1 MRAPH
6 LFSGFQLRDW
16 LLANDPALSRL
27 RMASRVTLTIVL
39 SFLILLA
46 IHALVL
52 SLPTAAFGL
61 GIVLSIEGGIA
72 VRDKGNARQLVTR
85 LFGCGASL
93 AVVAVAAGL
102 EDSRF
107 LSDLVFLVVIALA
120 SAARVFGPRGFAIGM
135 FAFTSYFMGA
145 YFRPSLADLPEVA
158 IGPVVSVLLG
168 HLVRAV
174 LLPDDWR
181 RDLLRSLESVRG
193 RINQILFKLAA
204 LAGGAEIGEADRQ
217 ELRQLED
224 RLKEVVLMAETF
236 IPRPPAGVFDGAAD
250 PAAELAIRLFDAHL
264 AAESAIV
271 LSLQSPAPFALVHA
285 VIEADAAELA
295 RFEGMA
301 EAIKDQPQGETVR
314 ALLWL
319 GEARQQLTQ
328 AIDEGQVSSFS
339 GIDAG
344 KDTAQSQ
351 PIDFS
356 FGNPLLRSAL
366 QITLASA
373 IAMGFGLLL
382 SRERWFW
389 AVLASFLVFTNTNS
403 RGDTA
408 MKALSRSLGTVFGI
422 AIGLGLATLI
432 SGEPDIAIPVAAV
445 CIFLA
450 FYFLQV
456 SYATM
461 TFFISIVL
469 CLVYGMTGVLTLDLL
484 KLRIGETVIGAV
496 AGTAVAFIVFP
507 TRTRGALDVALARW
521 FQALRELLGALGEGK
536 SSFELIALSQK
547 IDACYRDVTVT
558 ARPLGSSWSV
568 VTRPGQIRQTLAI
581 FLSCT
586 YWARILAKSYETP
599 VADDNLNRLIAAD
612 LALIDNAAPRGSACF
627 LIKRKA
633 SRTTGR
639 HLPLLREGARLGLE
653 MIGSALERLY
663 PQADVLPF
671 AAGEAI
677 ARSKQ
682 G

>member
-1 MRAPH
+1 MH
-6 LFSGFQLRDW
+6 LSSGFQARDW

-27 RMASRVTLTIVL
+27 RMALRVTLTIVF
-39 SFLILLA
+39 SFLVLLA
-46 IHALVL
+46 IDMFILP
-52 SLPTAAFGL
+52 LPTAAFGL
-61 GIVLSIEGGIA
+61 GIVLSIEGGVA
-72 VRDKGNARQLVTR
+72 VRDKGNSRQLVTR
-85 LFGCGASL
+85 LLGCVASL
-93 AVVAVAAGL
+93 AVVGIAAGL
-102 EDSRF
+102 EDRRF
-107 LSDLVFLVVIALA
+107 LSDLVFLAVIALA
-120 SAARVFGPRGFAIGM
+120 SAGRVFGPRGFAIGM

-145 YFRPSLADLPEVA
+145 YFRPPLGELPEVT
-158 IGPVVSVLLG
+158 IGPVVAVLVG

-204 LAGGAEIGEADRQ
+204 IAGAAEIGDADRQ

-236 IPRPPAGVFDGAAD
+236 IPRPPTGVFDGAAD
-250 PAAELAIRLFDAHL
+250 PAAELAVRLFDAHL

-271 LSLQSPAPFALVHA
+271 LSFQSPPPFALIHA
-285 VIEADAAELA
+285 VIEADEAALA

-301 EAIKDQPQGETVR
+301 ETIRDQRQGETVR

-328 AIDEGQVSSFS
+328 AIGEGQASGFS
-339 GIDAG
+339 EIDAI
-344 KDTAQSQ
+344 KDMAQSQ
-351 PIDFS
+351 AIDFS
-356 FGNPLLRSAL
+356 LANPLLRAAL
-366 QITLASA
+366 QITIASA
-373 IAMGFGLLL
+373 IAMSFGLLL

-408 MKALSRSLGTVFGI
+408 MRALSRSLGTVFGI
-422 AIGLGLATLI
+422 AIGLVLATLI

-484 KLRIGETVIGAV
+484 KLRIGETMIGAA

-507 TRTRGALDVALARW
+507 TRTRGALDSALARW
-521 FQALRELLGALGEGK
+521 FLALRDLLGALGDGK
-536 SSFELIALSQK
+536 SGLELMALSQK
-547 IDACYRDVTVT
+547 IDACYRDVTVA

-586 YWARILAKSYETP
+586 YWARILAKSYQAP
-599 VADDNLNRLIAAD
+599 AADDNLNRLIAAD
-612 LALIDNAAPRGSACF
+612 LALIDDAAPRGSSCF

-639 HLPLLREGARLGLE
+639 HLPLSREGARLGLE

-671 AAGEAI
+671 APGESI

>member
-1 MRAPH
+1 MH
-6 LFSGFQLRDW
+6 LFSGFQFRDW

-27 RMASRVTLTIVL
+27 RMGLRVTLTIVF

-46 IHALVL
+46 IHRFILP
-52 SLPTAAFGL
+52 LPTAAFGL
-61 GIVLSIEGGIA
+61 GIVLSIEGGVA
-72 VRDKGNARQLVTR
+72 VRDKGNSRQLVTR
-85 LFGCGASL
+85 LFGCVASV
-93 AVVAVAAGL
+93 AVVAIAAGL
-102 EDSRF
+102 EDHRF

-120 SAARVFGPRGFAIGM
+120 SAGRVFGPRGFAIGM

-145 YFRPSLADLPEVA
+145 YFRPSLAELPDVA
-158 IGPVVSVLLG
+158 IGPIVAVLVG
-168 HLVRAV
+168 HLVRAA

-204 LAGGAEIGEADRQ
+204 LAGSAEVGEADRQ
-217 ELRQLED
+217 ELRQLEE

-271 LSLQSPAPFALVHA
+271 VSFQSLPPFALVHA

-295 RFEGMA
+295 RYEAMA
-301 EAIKDQPQGETVR
+301 EAIKDQPQGETLR

-319 GEARQQLTQ
+319 GEARQQLAQ
-328 AIDEGQVSSFS
+328 AIHQGQASGFS
-339 GIDAG
+339 GINPLNDA
-344 KDTAQSQ
+344 APSQ
-351 PIDFS
+351 GIDFS
-356 FGNPLLRSAL
+356 LANPLLRSAL

-373 IAMGFGLLL
+373 IAMSFGLLL

-408 MKALSRSLGTVFGI
+408 MRALSRSLGTVLGI
-422 AIGLGLATLI
+422 AFGLVLATLI
-432 SGEPDIAIPVAAV
+432 SGEPAIAIPVVAI

-484 KLRIGETVIGAV
+484 KLRIGETMIGAA
-496 AGTAVAFIVFP
+496 AGTAVAFVVFP
-507 TRTRGALDVALARW
+507 TRTRGAVDVALARW
-521 FQALRELLGALGEGK
+521 FQALRDLLGAVGEGK
-536 SSFELIALSQK
+536 NGFELIALSQK
-547 IDACYRDVTVT
+547 IDACYRDLTVA

-586 YWARILAKSYETP
+586 YWTRILAKNYEAP
-599 VADDNLNRLIAAD
+599 AVDDVQKRLIAAN
-612 LALIDNAAPRGSACF
+612 LALIDEAAPRGSSCF
-627 LIKRKA
+627 FIERKA

-639 HLPLLREGARLGLE
+639 HLPLSREGTRLGLE

-663 PQADVLPF
+663 PQPDVLPF
-671 AAGEAI
+671 APGEAI

>member
-1 MRAPH
+1 MH
-6 LFSGFQLRDW
+6 LFSGFQARDW

-27 RMASRVTLTIVL
+27 RMALRVTLTIAF
-39 SFLILLA
+39 SFLVLLA
-46 IHALVL
+46 VHMAILP
-52 SLPTAAFGL
+52 LPTAAFGL
-61 GIVLSIEGGIA
+61 GIVLSIEGGVA
-72 VRDKGNARQLVTR
+72 VRDKGSSRQLVTR
-85 LFGCGASL
+85 LFGCVASL
-93 AVVAVAAGL
+93 AVVGIAAGL
-102 EDSRF
+102 EDHRL

-120 SAARVFGPRGFAIGM
+120 SAGRVFGPRGFAIGM

-145 YFRPSLADLPEVA
+145 YFRPQLAELPAVA
-158 IGPVVSVLLG
+158 IGPVVAVLVG
-168 HLVRAV
+168 HLVRAA

-204 LAGGAEIGEADRQ
+204 IAGGAEVGETDRQ

-236 IPRPPAGVFDGAAD
+236 IPRPPAGVFDAAAN

-271 LSLQSPAPFALVHA
+271 LSFQSPPPFALVHA
-285 VIEADAAELA
+285 VIEADMPELA

-301 EAIKDQPQGETVR
+301 DAIGDQPQGETVR

-328 AIDEGQVSSFS
+328 AIDTGRAFAFS
-339 GIDAG
+339 GIDTV
-344 KDTAQSQ
+344 KDTAQPQ

-356 FGNPLLRSAL
+356 FANPVLRSAL
-366 QITLASA
+366 QITIASA
-373 IAMGFGLLL
+373 IAMSFGLLL

-408 MKALSRSLGTVFGI
+408 MRALSRSIGTVFGI
-422 AIGLGLATLI
+422 AIGLVLATLI

-484 KLRIGETVIGAV
+484 KLRIGETMIGAA

-507 TRTRGALDVALARW
+507 TRTRGALDSALALW
-521 FQALRELLGALGEGK
+521 FQALRDLLGALGEGK
-536 SSFELIALSQK
+536 SGFELMALSQK
-547 IDACYRDVTVT
+547 IDACYRDVTVA

-586 YWARILAKSYETP
+586 YWARILAKSYEAP
-599 VADDNLNRLIAAD
+599 AVDDNLHRLIAAD
-612 LALIDNAAPRGSACF
+612 LALIDNAAPRGSSCF

-639 HLPLLREGARLGLE
+639 HLPVSREGARLGLE

-671 AAGEAI
+671 AADEAI

>member
-1 MRAPH
+1 MH
-6 LFSGFQLRDW
+6 LFSGFQFRDW

-27 RMASRVTLTIVL
+27 RMASRVTLTIVF

-46 IHALVL
+46 IQMFLL
-52 SLPTAAFGL
+52 PLPTAAFGL
-61 GIVLSIEGGIA
+61 GIVLSIEGGVA
-72 VRDKGNARQLVTR
+72 VRDKGNTRQLVTR
-85 LFGCGASL
+85 LFGCVASVG
-93 AVVAVAAGL
+93 VVAIAAGL
-102 EDSRF
+102 EDRRF

-120 SAARVFGPRGFAIGM
+120 SAGRVFGPRGFAIGM
-135 FAFTSYFMGA
+135 FAFTSYFMGS
-145 YFRPSLADLPEVA
+145 YFRPSLAELPDVA
-158 IGPVVSVLLG
+158 IGPVVSVLVG

-174 LLPDDWR
+174 LLPDDWQ

-193 RINQILFKLAA
+193 RINQILFKLAT
-204 LAGGAEIGEADRQ
+204 LAGSAEIGEVDRQ

-236 IPRPPAGVFDGAAD
+236 IPRPAAGVFDGAAD

-271 LSLQSPAPFALVHA
+271 LSFQSPPPFALVHA
-285 VIEADAAELA
+285 VIETDTAELE
-295 RFEGMA
+295 RYESMT
-301 EAIKDQPQGETVR
+301 EAAVDRPQGETVR

-319 GEARQQLTQ
+319 GEARRQLTQ
-328 AIDEGQVSSFS
+328 AIGKGQASGFS
-339 GIDAG
+339 GIDAV
-344 KDTAQSQ
+344 KDMAQPQ

-356 FGNPLLRSAL
+356 FANPLLRSAL
-366 QITLASA
+366 QITLALA
-373 IAMGFGLLL
+373 IAMSFGLLL

-389 AVLASFLVFTNTNS
+389 AVLSSFLVFTNTNS

-422 AIGLGLATLI
+422 AIGLVLATLI
-432 SGEPDIAIPVAAV
+432 SGRLAIAIPVAAV

-484 KLRIGETVIGAV
+484 QLRIGETMIGAV
-496 AGTAVAFIVFP
+496 AGTAVAFLVFP
-507 TRTRGALDVALARW
+507 ARTRGALDAALARW
-521 FQALRELLGALGEGK
+521 FQALEDLLNAIGEGK
-536 SSFELIALSQK
+536 SGFELIALSQK
-547 IDACYRDVTVT
+547 IDASYRDVTV
-558 ARPLGSSWSV
+558 AAKPLGSSWSV

-586 YWARILAKSYETP
+586 YWSRILAKSSTAPAE
-599 VADDNLNRLIAAD
+599 ADALKRLIAAD
-612 LALIDNAAPRGSACF
+612 LALMKDAAAQGSTAF
-627 LIKRKA
+627 FIERKA

-639 HLPLLREGARLGLE
+639 HLPLSREGTRLGLE

-671 AAGEAI
+671 APGEVI

>member
-1 MRAPH
+1 MH
-6 LFSGFQLRDW
+6 LFSGFQFRDW

-39 SFLILLA
+39 SFTILFA
-46 IHALVL
+46 IQMFIVP
-52 SLPTAAFGL
+52 LPTAAFGL
-61 GIVLSIEGGIA
+61 GIVLSIEGGVA
-72 VRDKGNARQLVTR
+72 VRDKGNTRQLVTR
-85 LFGCGASL
+85 LFGCVASL
-93 AVVAVAAGL
+93 GVVAIAAGL
-102 EDSRF
+102 EDRRF

-120 SAARVFGPRGFAIGM
+120 SAGRVFGPRGFAIGM
-135 FAFTSYFMGA
+135 FAFTSYFMGS
-145 YFRPSLADLPEVA
+145 YFRPSLAELPDVA
-158 IGPVVSVLLG
+158 IGPVVSVLVG

-236 IPRPPAGVFDGAAD
+236 IPRPPGGVFDATAD

-271 LSLQSPAPFALVHA
+271 LSFQSPPPFALVHA
-285 VIEADAAELA
+285 VIEADAVELG
-295 RFEGMA
+295 RYEEMA
-301 EAIKDQPQGETVR
+301 ETIKDKPQGETVR

-319 GEARQQLTQ
+319 GKARQQLTQ
-328 AIDEGQVSSFS
+328 AIGEGQASGFS
-339 GIDAG
+339 GIDAAM
-344 KDTAQSQ
+344 DTAQPQ

-356 FGNPLLRSAL
+356 FANPLLRSAL

-373 IAMGFGLLL
+373 LAMGFGLLL
-382 SRERWFW
+382 SRDRWFW
-389 AVLASFLVFTNTNS
+389 AVLAAFLVFTNTNS

-422 AIGLGLATLI
+422 AIGLLLATLI
-432 SGEPDIAIPVAAV
+432 SGEPVIAIPVAAV

-484 KLRIGETVIGAV
+484 QLRIGETLIGAV
-496 AGTAVAFIVFP
+496 AGTAVAFLVFP
-507 TRTRGALDVALARW
+507 ARTRGALDAALARW
-521 FQALRELLGALGEGK
+521 FQALDELLSAIGEGK
-536 SSFELIALSQK
+536 SGFALMALSQK
-547 IDACYRDVTVT
+547 IDACYRDVTVA

-586 YWARILAKSYETP
+586 YWARILAKSYAASAE
-599 VADDNLNRLIAAD
+599 ADELKRLIASD
-612 LALIDNAAPRGSACF
+612 LALMKDAAPRGSTCF
-627 LIKRKA
+627 FIERKT

-639 HLPLLREGARLGLE
+639 HLPLSREGARLGLE

-663 PQADVLPF
+663 PQADVLSF
-671 AAGEAI
+671 APGEVI

>member
-1 MRAPH
+1 MH
-6 LFSGFQLRDW
+6 LFSGFQFRDW

-27 RMASRVTLTIVL
+27 RMASRVTLTIVF

-46 IHALVL
+46 IQMFIVP
-52 SLPTAAFGL
+52 LPTAAFGL
-61 GIVLSIEGGIA
+61 GIVLSIEGGVA

-85 LFGCGASL
+85 LFGCVASL
-93 AVVAVAAGL
+93 GVVAIAAGL
-102 EDSRF
+102 EDRRF

-120 SAARVFGPRGFAIGM
+120 SAGRVFGPRGFAIGM
-135 FAFTSYFMGA
+135 FAFTSYFMGS
-145 YFRPSLADLPEVA
+145 YFRPSLAELPAVA
-158 IGPVVSVLLG
+158 IGPVVSVLVG

-181 RDLLRSLESVRG
+181 LDLLRSLESVRG
-193 RINQILFKLAA
+193 RINQILFKLAT

-236 IPRPPAGVFDGAAD
+236 IPRPPGGVFDAAAD

-271 LSLQSPAPFALVHA
+271 LSFQSPPPFALVHA
-285 VIEADAAELA
+285 VIEADATQLA
-295 RFEGMA
+295 PYSAMA
-301 EAIKDQPQGETVR
+301 EAIRDEPQGETVR

-328 AIDEGQVSSFS
+328 AIAEGQASGFA
-339 GIDAG
+339 GIDAVN
-344 KDTAQSQ
+344 DTAQ
-351 PIDFS
+351 PERIDFS
-356 FGNPLLRSAL
+356 FANPLLRSAL
-366 QITLASA
+366 QITLSSA
-373 IAMGFGLLL
+373 LAMGFGLLL
-382 SRERWFW
+382 SRDRWFW
-389 AVLASFLVFTNTNS
+389 AVLAAFLVFTNTNS

-422 AIGLGLATLI
+422 AIGLVLATLI
-432 SGEPDIAIPVAAV
+432 SGEPVIAIPVAGI

-484 KLRIGETVIGAV
+484 QLRIGETLIGAV
-496 AGTAVAFIVFP
+496 AGTAVAFLVFP
-507 TRTRGALDVALARW
+507 ARTRGALDAALARW
-521 FQALRELLGALGEGK
+521 FQALDELLSAIGEGK
-536 SSFELIALSQK
+536 SGFALITLSQK
-547 IDACYRDVTVT
+547 IDACYRDVTV
-558 ARPLGSSWSV
+558 AAKPLGSSWSV

-586 YWARILAKSYETP
+586 YWARILAKSYAASDE
-599 VADDNLNRLIAAD
+599 ADELNRLIASD
-612 LALIDNAAPRGSACF
+612 LALMKDAAAQGSTCF
-627 LIKRKA
+627 FIERKA

-639 HLPLLREGARLGLE
+639 HLPLSREGARLGLE

-671 AAGEAI
+671 APGEVI

>member
-1 MRAPH
+1 M
-6 LFSGFQLRDW
+6 FSGFQFRDW
-16 LLANDPALSRL
+16 VLANDPALSRL

-46 IHALVL
+46 IKALIL
-52 SLPTAAFGL
+52 PLPTAAFGL

-85 LFGCGASL
+85 LFGCVVSF
-93 AVVAVAAGL
+93 AVVGIAAGL
-102 EDSRF
+102 EDRRF

-120 SAARVFGPRGFAIGM
+120 SAGRVFGPRGFAIGM

-145 YFRPSLADLPEVA
+145 YFRPSLVDLPDVA
-158 IGPVVSVLLG
+158 IGPVVAVLVG

-204 LAGGAEIGEADRQ
+204 LAGSAEIGEADRQ

-271 LSLQSPAPFALVHA
+271 LSFQSPPPFALVHA
-285 VIEADAAELA
+285 VIEADKSELI

-301 EAIKDQPQGETVR
+301 ETIRDQPQGETVR

-319 GEARQQLTQ
+319 SEARQQLTQ
-328 AIDEGQVSSFS
+328 AIDEGRARGFS
-339 GIDAG
+339 GIDTVS
-344 KDTAQSQ
+344 DTAQSQ

-356 FGNPLLRSAL
+356 FANPLLRLAL
-366 QITLASA
+366 QITVASA
-373 IAMGFGLLL
+373 IAMSFGLLL

-408 MKALSRSLGTVFGI
+408 MRALSRSLGTVFGI
-422 AIGLGLATLI
+422 AIGLVLATLL
-432 SGEPDIAIPVAAV
+432 SGEPDIAIPVAVV

-484 KLRIGETVIGAV
+484 KLRIGETMIGAA
-496 AGTAVAFIVFP
+496 AGTAVAFLVFP
-507 TRTRGALDVALARW
+507 TRTRGALDAALSRW
-521 FQALRELLGALGEGK
+521 FRALRELLGAIGEGK
-536 SSFELIALSQK
+536 SGFELIALSQK

-586 YWARILAKSYETP
+586 YWARILAKSSDAP
-599 VADDNLNRLIAAD
+599 IADDTLKSVIAAE
-612 LALIDNAAPRGSACF
+612 LAMIDTAAPRGSSCF
-627 LIKRKA
+627 LIKRKT

-639 HLPLLREGARLGLE
+639 HLPLSREGARLGLE

-671 AAGEAI
+671 APGEAI

>member
-1 MRAPH
+1 MH

-27 RMASRVTLTIVL
+27 RMASRVTLAIVL

-52 SLPTAAFGL
+52 PLPTAAFGL

-72 VRDKGNARQLVTR
+72 VRDRGNARQLVTR
-85 LFGCGASL
+85 LLGCVASL
-93 AVVAVAAGL
+93 AIVAVAAGL
-102 EDSRF
+102 EDSRL

-120 SAARVFGPRGFAIGM
+120 SAGRVFGPRGFAIGM

-145 YFRPSLADLPEVA
+145 YFRPSLTDLPEVA
-158 IGPVVSVLLG
+158 IGPVVSVLVG

-174 LLPDDWR
+174 LPPDDWR

-204 LAGGAEIGEADRQ
+204 IAGSAEVGEADRQ

-271 LSLQSPAPFALVHA
+271 LSFQSPPPFALVHA
-285 VIEADAAELA
+285 VIEADKAELA
-295 RFEGMA
+295 TYERKA
-301 EAIKDQPQGETVR
+301 ESIGDQPQSETVR
-314 ALLWL
+314 ALIWL

-328 AIDEGQVSSFS
+328 AIDDGQASSFS
-339 GIDAG
+339 GIDTIS
-344 KDTAQSQ
+344 DTAQSQ

-408 MKALSRSLGTVFGI
+408 MKALSRSVGTVFGI

-432 SGEPDIAIPVAAV
+432 SGEQAIAIPVAVV

-507 TRTRGALDVALARW
+507 ARTRGALDAALERW
-521 FQALRELLGALGEGK
+521 FQALRDLLGALGEGR

-547 IDACYRDVTVT
+547 IDACYRDVTVA

-586 YWARILAKSYETP
+586 YWARILAKSYDTP

-612 LALIDNAAPRGSACF
+612 LAIIDNAAPRGSACF
-627 LIKRKA
+627 LIERKT

-639 HLPLLREGARLGLE
+639 HLPLLREGARLGPE

-671 AAGEAI
+671 AAGEVI

>member
-1 MRAPH
+1 M
-6 LFSGFQLRDW
+6 FSGFQFRDW

-46 IHALVL
+46 IKALIL
-52 SLPTAAFGL
+52 PLPTAAFGL

-85 LFGCGASL
+85 LFGCAVSL
-93 AVVAVAAGL
+93 AVVGIAAGL
-102 EDSRF
+102 EDRRF

-120 SAARVFGPRGFAIGM
+120 SAGRVFGPRGFAIGM

-145 YFRPSLADLPEVA
+145 YFRPSLVDLPDVA
-158 IGPVVSVLLG
+158 IGPVVAVLLG

-181 RDLLRSLESVRG
+181 RDLLRALESVRG

-204 LAGGAEIGEADRQ
+204 LAGSAEIGEADRR

-271 LSLQSPAPFALVHA
+271 LSFQSPPPFALVHA
-285 VIEADAAELA
+285 VIEADKSELV

-301 EAIKDQPQGETVR
+301 ETIRDQPQGETVR

-328 AIDEGQVSSFS
+328 AIDEGQANGFS
-339 GIDAG
+339 GIYTVS
-344 KDTAQSQ
+344 DTAQSQ

-356 FGNPLLRSAL
+356 FANPLLRLAL
-366 QITLASA
+366 QITVASA
-373 IAMGFGLLL
+373 IAMSFGLLL

-408 MKALSRSLGTVFGI
+408 MRALSRSLGTVFGI
-422 AIGLGLATLI
+422 AIGLVLATLL
-432 SGEPDIAIPVAAV
+432 SGEPDIAIPVAVV

-484 KLRIGETVIGAV
+484 KLRIGETMIGAA
-496 AGTAVAFIVFP
+496 AGTAVAFLIFP
-507 TRTRGALDVALARW
+507 TRTRGALDAALARW
-521 FQALRELLGALGEGK
+521 FQALRELLGAIGEGK
-536 SSFELIALSQK
+536 SGFELIALSQK

-586 YWARILAKSYETP
+586 YWARILAKSYDRPAADET
-599 VADDNLNRLIAAD
+599 LKTLIAAE
-612 LALIDNAAPRGSACF
+612 LAMIDTAARRGSSCF
-627 LIKRKA
+627 LIERKT

-639 HLPLLREGARLGLE
+639 HLPLSREGARLGLE

-671 AAGEAI
+671 AAGKAI

>member
-1 MRAPH
+1 MH
-6 LFSGFQLRDW
+6 LFSGFQARDW

-27 RMASRVTLTIVL
+27 RMALRVTLTIVF
-39 SFLILLA
+39 SFLVLLA
-46 IHALVL
+46 IHTFILP
-52 SLPTAAFGL
+52 LPTAAFGL
-61 GIVLSIEGGIA
+61 GIVLSIEGGVA
-72 VRDKGNARQLVTR
+72 VRDKGNSRQLVTR
-85 LFGCGASL
+85 LFGCVASL
-93 AVVAVAAGL
+93 AVVGIAAGL
-102 EDSRF
+102 EDRRL

-120 SAARVFGPRGFAIGM
+120 SAGRVFGPRGFAIGM

-145 YFRPSLADLPEVA
+145 YFRPPLAELPEVA
-158 IGPVVSVLLG
+158 IGPVVAVLIG

-204 LAGGAEIGEADRQ
+204 IAGGAEIGEADRQ

-236 IPRPPAGVFDGAAD
+236 IPRPPAGVFDAAAD

-271 LSLQSPAPFALVHA
+271 LSFQSPPPFALVHA

-301 EAIKDQPQGETVR
+301 DAIRDQPQGETVR

-328 AIDEGQVSSFS
+328 AIGEGQASGFS
-339 GIDAG
+339 EIDAI

-351 PIDFS
+351 AIDFS
-356 FGNPLLRSAL
+356 LANPLLRSAL
-366 QITLASA
+366 QITIASA
-373 IAMGFGLLL
+373 IAMSFGLLL

-408 MKALSRSLGTVFGI
+408 MRALSRSLGTVSGI
-422 AIGLGLATLI
+422 AIGLVLATLI
-432 SGEPDIAIPVAAV
+432 SGEPAIAIPVAAV

-484 KLRIGETVIGAV
+484 KLRIGETMIGAA

-507 TRTRGALDVALARW
+507 TRTRGALDSALARW
-521 FQALRELLGALGEGK
+521 FQALRDLLGALGEGK
-536 SSFELIALSQK
+536 SGFELMALSQK
-547 IDACYRDVTVT
+547 IDACYRDVTVA

-586 YWARILAKSYETP
+586 YWARILAKNYEVP
-599 VADDNLNRLIAAD
+599 AAADILNRLIAAD
-612 LALIDNAAPRGSACF
+612 LALIDNAAQRGSSCF

-639 HLPLLREGARLGLE
+639 HLPLSREGARLGLE

-671 AAGEAI
+671 ATGEAI

>member
-1 MRAPH
+1 MH
-6 LFSGFQLRDW
+6 LFSGFQARDW

-27 RMASRVTLTIVL
+27 RMALRVTLTIVF
-39 SFLILLA
+39 SFLVLLA
-46 IHALVL
+46 IDMFILP
-52 SLPTAAFGL
+52 LPTAAFGL
-61 GIVLSIEGGIA
+61 GIVLSIEGGVA
-72 VRDKGNARQLVTR
+72 VRDKGNSRQLVTR
-85 LFGCGASL
+85 LFGCVASL
-93 AVVAVAAGL
+93 AVVGIAAAL
-102 EDSRF
+102 EDRRL

-120 SAARVFGPRGFAIGM
+120 SAGRVFGPRGFAIGM

-145 YFRPSLADLPEVA
+145 YFRPPLGELPEVT
-158 IGPVVSVLLG
+158 IGPVVAALVG

-193 RINQILFKLAA
+193 RINQILRKLAA
-204 LAGGAEIGEADRQ
+204 VGGGAEIGDSDRQ

-250 PAAELAIRLFDAHL
+250 PAVELAIRLFDAHL

-271 LSLQSPAPFALVHA
+271 LSFQSPPPFALVHA

-301 EAIKDQPQGETVR
+301 DAIRDQPQGETVR

-328 AIDEGQVSSFS
+328 AIGEGQAS
-339 GIDAG
+339 GFFKIDAI
-344 KDTAQSQ
+344 KDMAQSQ
-351 PIDFS
+351 VIDFS
-356 FGNPLLRSAL
+356 LANPLLRAAL
-366 QITLASA
+366 QITIASA
-373 IAMGFGLLL
+373 IGMSFGLLL

-408 MKALSRSLGTVFGI
+408 MRALSRSLGTVFGI
-422 AIGLGLATLI
+422 AIGLVLATLI

-469 CLVYGMTGVLTLDLL
+469 CLVYGMTGVLTLELL
-484 KLRIGETVIGAV
+484 KLRIEETMIGAA
-496 AGTAVAFIVFP
+496 AGTAVAFVVFP
-507 TRTRGALDVALARW
+507 TRTRSALDSALARW
-521 FQALRELLGALGEGK
+521 FQALRDLLGALGEGK
-536 SSFELIALSQK
+536 RGFELMALSQK
-547 IDACYRDVTVT
+547 IDACYRDVTVA
-558 ARPLGSSWSV
+558 ARPLGSPWSV

-586 YWARILAKSYETP
+586 YWARILAKSYEAP
-599 VADDNLNRLIAAD
+599 AADDNLNRLIAAD
-612 LALIDNAAPRGSACF
+612 LALIDNAAPRGSSCF
-627 LIKRKA
+627 LIRRKP

-639 HLPLLREGARLGLE
+639 HLPLSREGARLGLE

>member
-1 MRAPH
+1 MH
-6 LFSGFQLRDW
+6 LFSRFQFRDW

-39 SFLILLA
+39 VFLILLA
-46 IHALVL
+46 IEAFILP
-52 SLPTAAFGL
+52 LPTAAFGL
-61 GIVLSIEGGIA
+61 GIVLSIEGGVA

-85 LFGCGASL
+85 LFGCAVSL
-93 AVVAVAAGL
+93 VVVAIAAGL
-102 EDSRF
+102 EDQRV
-107 LSDLVFLVVIALA
+107 LSDLVFLVIILLA
-120 SAARVFGPRGFAIGM
+120 SAGRVFGPRGFAIGM

-145 YFRPSLADLPEVA
+145 YFQPPLAELPEVA
-158 IGPVVSVLLG
+158 IGPVVSVLVG
-168 HLVRAV
+168 HVVRAV

-181 RDLLRSLESVRG
+181 RDLLRSLESVSG

-204 LAGGAEIGEADRQ
+204 LAASGDIGDADRQ

-236 IPRPPAGVFDGAAD
+236 IPRPSAGVFDGASN

-271 LSLQSPAPFALVHA
+271 LSFQSPPPFALVHA
-285 VIEADAAELA
+285 VIEADAAELE
-295 RFEGMA
+295 RYEGTT
-301 EAIKDQPQGETVR
+301 EAIKDQPQGETIR

-319 GEARQQLTQ
+319 GEARRQLTE
-328 AIDEGQVSSFS
+328 AINTGRASGFS
-339 GIDAG
+339 GIDAA
-344 KDTAQSQ
+344 KETAQAQ
-351 PIDFS
+351 AIDFS
-356 FGNPLLRSAL
+356 LANPLLRSAL

-422 AIGLGLATLI
+422 AMGLVLATLI
-432 SGEPDIAIPVAAV
+432 SGEPDIAIPVMAI

-484 KLRIGETVIGAV
+484 KLRIGETVIGAA
-496 AGTAVAFIVFP
+496 AGTAVAFVVFP
-507 TRTRGALDVALARW
+507 ARTRGALDAALARW
-521 FQALRELLGALGEGK
+521 FQALRELLGAIGEGK
-536 SSFELIALSQK
+536 GGFELIALSQK
-547 IDACYRDVTVT
+547 IDACYRDVTVA

-568 VTRPGQIRQTLAI
+568 VTRPGQIRRTLAI

-586 YWARILAKSYETP
+586 YWARVLARSYEAP
-599 VADDNLNRLIAAD
+599 PAGSDQKRLIAAD
-612 LALIDNAAPRGSACF
+612 VALIDDAAPRGASCF
-627 LIKRKA
+627 FIERKA

-639 HLPLLREGARLGLE
+639 HLPVSREGARVGLE

-663 PQADVLPF
+663 PQADTLPF
-671 AAGEAI
+671 ASGEAI

>member
-1 MRAPH
+1 M
-6 LFSGFQLRDW
+6 FSGFQLRDW

-39 SFLILLA
+39 SFLILLT
-46 IHALVL
+46 IHALIL
-52 SLPTAAFGL
+52 PLPTSAFGL

-85 LFGCGASL
+85 LFGCVASL

-120 SAARVFGPRGFAIGM
+120 SAARVVGPRGFAIGM

-145 YFRPSLADLPEVA
+145 YFRPSLVDLPEVA
-158 IGPVVSVLLG
+158 IGPVVSVLVG

-204 LAGGAEIGEADRQ
+204 LAGRAEIGEADRQ

-271 LSLQSPAPFALVHA
+271 LSFQSPPPFALVHA

-328 AIDEGQVSSFS
+328 AIDEGQASGFS
-339 GIDAG
+339 GIDTIN
-344 KDTAQSQ
+344 DTAQSQ

-432 SGEPDIAIPVAAV
+432 SGKPDVAIPAAAV

-496 AGTAVAFIVFP
+496 AGTAVAFVVFP
-507 TRTRGALDVALARW
+507 TRTRGALDAAVARW

-547 IDACYRDVTVT
+547 IDACYRDVTVA

-599 VADDNLNRLIAAD
+599 VAGDNLNRLIAAD

-671 AAGEAI
+671 SAGEAI

>member
-1 MRAPH
+1 M
-6 LFSGFQLRDW
+6 FSGFQLRDW

-27 RMASRVTLTIVL
+27 RMASRVTLAIVL

-46 IHALVL
+46 IHTLVL
-52 SLPTAAFGL
+52 PLPTAAFGL

-85 LFGCGASL
+85 LLGCVASL
-93 AVVAVAAGL
+93 AIVAVAAGL

-120 SAARVFGPRGFAIGM
+120 SAGRVFGPRGFAIGM

-158 IGPVVSVLLG
+158 IGPVVSVLVG

-174 LLPDDWR
+174 ILPDDWR

-204 LAGGAEIGEADRQ
+204 IAGRAEVGDADRQ

-236 IPRPPAGVFDGAAD
+236 IPRPPAGVFDGAAE

-271 LSLQSPAPFALVHA
+271 LSFQSPPPFALVHA
-285 VIEADAAELA
+285 VIEADRAELA
-295 RFEGMA
+295 TYDGMA
-301 EAIKDQPQGETVR
+301 ESIRDQPQSETVR

-328 AIDEGQVSSFS
+328 AIDEGQASSFS
-339 GIDAG
+339 GIDTISETG
-344 KDTAQSQ
+344 QSQ

-422 AIGLGLATLI
+422 AFGLGLATLI
-432 SGEPDIAIPVAAV
+432 SGEQAIAIPVAVV

-469 CLVYGMTGVLTLDLL
+469 CLVYGMTGVLTLELL

-507 TRTRGALDVALARW
+507 TRTRGALDAALARW
-521 FQALRELLGALGEGK
+521 FQALRDLLGALGEGK

-547 IDACYRDVTVT
+547 IDACYRDVTVA

-586 YWARILAKSYETP
+586 YWARILAKSYE
-599 VADDNLNRLIAAD
+599 ASDAGDNLKTLIAAD
-612 LALIDNAAPRGSACF
+612 QALIDTAAPRGSTCF
-627 LIKRKA
+627 LIERKA

-639 HLPLLREGARLGLE
+639 HLPVSRDGARLGLE

>member
-1 MRAPH
+1 MH
-6 LFSGFQLRDW
+6 LFSRFQFRDW

-39 SFLILLA
+39 VFLILLA
-46 IHALVL
+46 IEAFILP
-52 SLPTAAFGL
+52 LPTAAFGL
-61 GIVLSIEGGIA
+61 GIVLSIEGGVA

-85 LFGCGASL
+85 LFGCAVSL
-93 AVVAVAAGL
+93 VVVAIAAGL
-102 EDSRF
+102 EDQRV
-107 LSDLVFLVVIALA
+107 LSDLVFLVIILLA
-120 SAARVFGPRGFAIGM
+120 SAGRVFGPRGFAIGM

-145 YFRPSLADLPEVA
+145 YFQPPFAELPEVA
-158 IGPVVSVLLG
+158 IGPVVSVLVG
-168 HLVRAV
+168 HVVRAV

-181 RDLLRSLESVRG
+181 RDLLRSLESVSG

-204 LAGGAEIGEADRQ
+204 LAASGDIGDADRQ

-236 IPRPPAGVFDGAAD
+236 IPRPSAGVFDGASN

-271 LSLQSPAPFALVHA
+271 LSFQSPPPFALVHA
-285 VIEADAAELA
+285 VIEADAAELE
-295 RFEGMA
+295 RYEGTT
-301 EAIKDQPQGETVR
+301 EAIKDQPQGETIR

-319 GEARQQLTQ
+319 GEARRQLTE
-328 AIDEGQVSSFS
+328 AINTGRASGFS
-339 GIDAG
+339 GIDAA
-344 KDTAQSQ
+344 KETAQAQ
-351 PIDFS
+351 AIDFS
-356 FGNPLLRSAL
+356 LANPLLRSAL

-422 AIGLGLATLI
+422 AMGLVLATLI
-432 SGEPDIAIPVAAV
+432 SGEPDIAIPVMAI

-484 KLRIGETVIGAV
+484 KLRIGETVIGAA
-496 AGTAVAFIVFP
+496 AGTAVAFVVFP
-507 TRTRGALDVALARW
+507 ARTRGALDAALARW
-521 FQALRELLGALGEGK
+521 FQALRELLGSIGEGK
-536 SSFELIALSQK
+536 GGFELIALSQK
-547 IDACYRDVTVT
+547 IDACYRDVTVA

-568 VTRPGQIRQTLAI
+568 VTRPGQIRRTLAI

-586 YWARILAKSYETP
+586 YWARVLARSYEAP
-599 VADDNLNRLIAAD
+599 PAGSDQKRLIAAD
-612 LALIDNAAPRGSACF
+612 VALIDDAAPRGASCF
-627 LIKRKA
+627 FIERKA

-639 HLPLLREGARLGLE
+639 HLPVSREGARVGLE

-663 PQADVLPF
+663 PQADTLPF
-671 AAGEAI
+671 ASGEAI

>member
-1 MRAPH
+1 M
-6 LFSGFQLRDW
+6 FSGFQLRDW

-27 RMASRVTLTIVL
+27 RMASRVTLAIVL

-46 IHALVL
+46 IHASILP
-52 SLPTAAFGL
+52 LPTAAFGL

-85 LFGCGASL
+85 LLGCVASL
-93 AVVAVAAGL
+93 AIVAVAAGL

-120 SAARVFGPRGFAIGM
+120 SAGRVFGPRGFAIGM

-145 YFRPSLADLPEVA
+145 YFRPSLADLPVVA
-158 IGPVVSVLLG
+158 IGPVVSVLVG

-204 LAGGAEIGEADRQ
+204 IAGSAEVGDADRQ

-271 LSLQSPAPFALVHA
+271 LSFQSPPPFALVHA
-285 VIEADAAELA
+285 VIEADKAELA
-295 RFEGMA
+295 TYEGMA
-301 EAIKDQPQGETVR
+301 ESIGDQPQSETVR

-328 AIDEGQVSSFS
+328 AIDEGQASSFS
-339 GIDAG
+339 GIDTIN
-344 KDTAQSQ
+344 DTAQSQ

-422 AIGLGLATLI
+422 AFGLGLATLI
-432 SGEPDIAIPVAAV
+432 SGEQAIAIPVAVV

-450 FYFLQV
+450 FYFLQI

-507 TRTRGALDVALARW
+507 TRTRGALDGALARW
-521 FQALRELLGALGEGK
+521 FQALRDLLGALGEGK

-547 IDACYRDVTVT
+547 IDACYRDVTVA

-599 VADDNLNRLIAAD
+599 DADDNLNRLIAAD
-612 LALIDNAAPRGSACF
+612 LALIDDAAPRGSACF
-627 LIKRKA
+627 LIERKA

>member
-1 MRAPH
+1 MH
-6 LFSGFQLRDW
+6 LFSGFQFRDW

-39 SFLILLA
+39 SFTILFAIQMLI
-46 IHALVL
+46 VP
-52 SLPTAAFGL
+52 LPTAAFGL
-61 GIVLSIEGGIA
+61 GIVLSIEGGVA
-72 VRDKGNARQLVTR
+72 VRDKGNSRQLVTR
-85 LFGCGASL
+85 LFGCVASL
-93 AVVAVAAGL
+93 GVVAIAAGL
-102 EDSRF
+102 EDRRF

-120 SAARVFGPRGFAIGM
+120 SAGRVFGPRGFAIGM
-135 FAFTSYFMGA
+135 FAFTSYFMGS
-145 YFRPSLADLPEVA
+145 YFRPSVAELPDVA
-158 IGPVVSVLLG
+158 IGPVVSVLVG

-236 IPRPPAGVFDGAAD
+236 IPRPPGGVFDAAAD

-271 LSLQSPAPFALVHA
+271 LSFQSPPPFALVHA
-285 VIEADAAELA
+285 VIEADATQLA
-295 RFEGMA
+295 PYSAMA
-301 EAIKDQPQGETVR
+301 EAIKDEPQGETVL

-319 GEARQQLTQ
+319 GEARQQLTR
-328 AIDEGQVSSFS
+328 AIGEGQASGFA
-339 GIDAG
+339 GIDAV
-344 KDTAQSQ
+344 KDAAQ
-351 PIDFS
+351 PERIDFS
-356 FGNPLLRSAL
+356 FANPLLRSAL

-373 IAMGFGLLL
+373 LAMGFGLLL
-382 SRERWFW
+382 SRDRWFW
-389 AVLASFLVFTNTNS
+389 AVLAAFLVFTNTNS

-422 AIGLGLATLI
+422 AIGLVLATLI
-432 SGEPDIAIPVAAV
+432 SGEPVIAIPVAGI

-456 SYATM
+456 SYAAM

-484 KLRIGETVIGAV
+484 QLRIGETLIGAV
-496 AGTAVAFIVFP
+496 AGTAVAFLVFP
-507 TRTRGALDVALARW
+507 ARTRGALDAALARW
-521 FQALRELLGALGEGK
+521 FQALDELLSAIGEGK
-536 SSFELIALSQK
+536 SGFALIALSQK
-547 IDACYRDVTVT
+547 IDACYRDVTV
-558 ARPLGSSWSV
+558 AAKPLGSSWSV

-586 YWARILAKSYETP
+586 YWARILAKSYAAPAE
-599 VADDNLNRLIAAD
+599 ADELKRLIASD
-612 LALIDNAAPRGSACF
+612 LALMKDAAPRGSTCF
-627 LIKRKA
+627 FIERNT

-639 HLPLLREGARLGLE
+639 HLPLSREGARLGLE

-671 AAGEAI
+671 APGEVI

>member
-1 MRAPH
+1 MH
-6 LFSGFQLRDW
+6 LFSRFQFRDW
-16 LLANDPALSRL
+16 LLASDPALSRL

-39 SFLILLA
+39 VFLILLA
-46 IHALVL
+46 ISAFILP
-52 SLPTAAFGL
+52 LPTAAFGL
-61 GIVLSIEGGIA
+61 GIVLSIEGGVA
-72 VRDKGNARQLVTR
+72 VRDRGNARQLVTR
-85 LFGCGASL
+85 LFGCAASL
-93 AVVAVAAGL
+93 IVVGIAAGL
-102 EDSRF
+102 EHQRV
-107 LSDLVFLVVIALA
+107 LSDLVFLVVILLA
-120 SAARVFGPRGFAIGM
+120 SAGRVFGPRGFAIGM

-145 YFRPSLADLPEVA
+145 YFQPPLAELPEVT
-158 IGPVVSVLLG
+158 IGPVVSVLVG
-168 HLVRAV
+168 HVVRTV
-174 LLPDDWR
+174 FLPDDWR
-181 RDLLRSLESVRG
+181 RDLLRSLESVSG

-204 LAGGAEIGEADRQ
+204 LAGSGDIGDADRQ
-217 ELRQLED
+217 ELRRLED

-236 IPRPPAGVFDGAAD
+236 IPRPSAGVFDGASD
-250 PAAELAIRLFDAHL
+250 PAVELAIRLFDAHL

-271 LSLQSPAPFALVHA
+271 LSFQSPPPFAVVHA
-285 VIEADAAELA
+285 VIEADAPELK
-295 RFEGMA
+295 RYEGTT
-301 EAIKDQPQGETVR
+301 EASKDQPQGETVR

-319 GEARQQLTQ
+319 GEARRQLTE
-328 AIDEGQVSSFS
+328 AINQGRASGFS
-339 GIDAG
+339 GIDAA
-344 KDTAQSQ
+344 KDTTQAQ

-356 FGNPLLRSAL
+356 LANPLLRSAL

-422 AIGLGLATLI
+422 AMGLVLATLI
-432 SGEPDIAIPVAAV
+432 SGEPGIAFPVVAI

-484 KLRIGETVIGAV
+484 KLRIGETMIGAA
-496 AGTAVAFIVFP
+496 AGTAVAFVVFP
-507 TRTRGALDVALARW
+507 ARTRGALDTALARW
-521 FQALRELLGALGEGK
+521 FQALRELLGAISEGK
-536 SSFELIALSQK
+536 SGFELIALSQK
-547 IDACYRDVTVT
+547 IDSCYRDVTVA

-568 VTRPGQIRQTLAI
+568 VTRPGRIRQALAI

-586 YWARILAKSYETP
+586 YWARVLARSYEAP
-599 VADDNLNRLIAAD
+599 PANSDQKSLIAAD
-612 LALIDNAAPRGSACF
+612 LALIDDAAQRGSTCF
-627 LIKRKA
+627 FVKRNA

-639 HLPLLREGARLGLE
+639 HLPLSREGARVGLE

-663 PQADVLPF
+663 PQADTLPF
-671 AAGEAI
+671 APSEAI

>member
-1 MRAPH
+1 MH
-6 LFSGFQLRDW
+6 LFSGFQFRDW

-39 SFLILLA
+39 SFAILFAIQKLI
-46 IHALVL
+46 VP
-52 SLPTAAFGL
+52 LPTAAFGL
-61 GIVLSIEGGIA
+61 GIVLSIEGGVA
-72 VRDKGNARQLVTR
+72 VRDKGNTRQLVTR
-85 LFGCGASL
+85 LFGCVASL
-93 AVVAVAAGL
+93 GVVAIAAGL
-102 EDSRF
+102 EERRF

-120 SAARVFGPRGFAIGM
+120 SAGRVFGPRGFAIGM
-135 FAFTSYFMGA
+135 FAFTSYFMGS
-145 YFRPSLADLPEVA
+145 YFRPSIAELPDVA
-158 IGPVVSVLLG
+158 IGPVVSVLVG

-204 LAGGAEIGEADRQ
+204 LAGGSEIGEADRQ

-236 IPRPPAGVFDGAAD
+236 IPRPAGGVFDAAAD

-271 LSLQSPAPFALVHA
+271 LSFQGPPPFALVHA
-285 VIEADAAELA
+285 VIEADATQLA
-295 RFEGMA
+295 PYSAMA
-301 EAIKDQPQGETVR
+301 EAIKDEPQGETVR

-328 AIDEGQVSSFS
+328 AIGEGQASGFA
-339 GIDAG
+339 GIDAV
-344 KDTAQSQ
+344 KDTAQ
-351 PIDFS
+351 PERIDFS
-356 FGNPLLRSAL
+356 FANPLLRSAL

-373 IAMGFGLLL
+373 LAMGFGLLL
-382 SRERWFW
+382 SRDRWFW
-389 AVLASFLVFTNTNS
+389 AVLAAFLVFTNTNS

-422 AIGLGLATLI
+422 AMGLLLATLI
-432 SGEPDIAIPVAAV
+432 SGEPVVAIPVAVV

-484 KLRIGETVIGAV
+484 QLRIGETLIGAG
-496 AGTAVAFIVFP
+496 AGTAVAFLVFP
-507 TRTRGALDVALARW
+507 ARTRGALDAALARW
-521 FQALRELLGALGEGK
+521 FQALDELLSAIGEGK
-536 SSFELIALSQK
+536 SGFVLMALSQK
-547 IDACYRDVTVT
+547 IDACYRDVTVA

-568 VTRPGQIRQTLAI
+568 VTRSGQIRQTLAI

-586 YWARILAKSYETP
+586 YWARILAKSYAASAE
-599 VADDNLNRLIAAD
+599 ADELKRLIASD
-612 LALIDNAAPRGSACF
+612 LALMKDAAPRGSTCF
-627 LIKRKA
+627 FIERKA

-639 HLPLLREGARLGLE
+639 HLPLSREGARLGLE

-671 AAGEAI
+671 APGEVI

>member
-1 MRAPH
+1 MH

-27 RMASRVTLTIVL
+27 RMASRVTLAIVL

-46 IHALVL
+46 IHASILP
-52 SLPTAAFGL
+52 LPTAAFGL

-85 LFGCGASL
+85 LLGCVASL
-93 AVVAVAAGL
+93 AIVAVAAGL

-120 SAARVFGPRGFAIGM
+120 SAGRVFGPRGFAIGM

-145 YFRPSLADLPEVA
+145 YFRPSLADLPVVA
-158 IGPVVSVLLG
+158 IGPVVSVLVG

-204 LAGGAEIGEADRQ
+204 IAGSAEVGDADRQ

-271 LSLQSPAPFALVHA
+271 LSFQSPPPFALVHA
-285 VIEADAAELA
+285 VIEADKAELA
-295 RFEGMA
+295 TYEGMA
-301 EAIKDQPQGETVR
+301 ESIGDQPQSETVR

-328 AIDEGQVSSFS
+328 AIDEGQASSFS
-339 GIDAG
+339 GIDTIN
-344 KDTAQSQ
+344 DTAQSQ

-422 AIGLGLATLI
+422 AFGLGLATLI
-432 SGEPDIAIPVAAV
+432 SGEQAIAIPVAVV

-450 FYFLQV
+450 FYFLQI

-507 TRTRGALDVALARW
+507 TRTRGALDGALARW
-521 FQALRELLGALGEGK
+521 FQALRDLLGALGEGK

-547 IDACYRDVTVT
+547 IDACYRDVTVA

-599 VADDNLNRLIAAD
+599 DADDNLNRLIAAD
-612 LALIDNAAPRGSACF
+612 LALIDDAAPRGSACF
-627 LIKRKA
+627 LIERKA

>member
-1 MRAPH
+1 MH
-6 LFSGFQLRDW
+6 LFSGFQFRDW

-27 RMASRVTLTIVL
+27 RMASRVTLTIVF

-46 IHALVL
+46 IQLFIL
-52 SLPTAAFGL
+52 PLPTAAFGL
-61 GIVLSIEGGIA
+61 GIVLSIEGGVA
-72 VRDKGNARQLVTR
+72 VRDKGNTRQLVTR
-85 LFGCGASL
+85 LFGCVASL
-93 AVVAVAAGL
+93 GVVAIAAGL
-102 EDSRF
+102 EDRRF

-120 SAARVFGPRGFAIGM
+120 SAGRVFGPRGFAIGM
-135 FAFTSYFMGA
+135 FAFTSYFMGS
-145 YFRPSLADLPEVA
+145 YFRPSLAELPAVA
-158 IGPVVSVLLG
+158 IGPVVSVLVG

-236 IPRPPAGVFDGAAD
+236 IPRPPGGVFDATAD

-271 LSLQSPAPFALVHA
+271 LSFQSPPPFALVLA
-285 VIEADAAELA
+285 VIEADATQLA
-295 RFEGMA
+295 RYSATA
-301 EAIKDQPQGETVR
+301 EAIKDEPQGETVR

-328 AIDEGQVSSFS
+328 AISEGQASGFA
-339 GIDAG
+339 GIDAV
-344 KDTAQSQ
+344 KDTAR
-351 PIDFS
+351 PERIDFS
-356 FGNPLLRSAL
+356 FANPLLRSAL

-373 IAMGFGLLL
+373 LAMGFGLLL
-382 SRERWFW
+382 SRDRWFW
-389 AVLASFLVFTNTNS
+389 AVLAAFLVFTNTNS

-422 AIGLGLATLI
+422 AIGLLLATLI
-432 SGEPDIAIPVAAV
+432 SGEPVIAIPVTGI

-461 TFFISIVL
+461 TFFISIAL

-484 KLRIGETVIGAV
+484 QLRIGETLIGAV
-496 AGTAVAFIVFP
+496 AGTAVAFLVFP
-507 TRTRGALDVALARW
+507 ARTRGALDTALARW
-521 FQALRELLGALGEGK
+521 FQALDELLSAIGDGK
-536 SSFELIALSQK
+536 SGFALIALSQK
-547 IDACYRDVTVT
+547 IDARYRDVTVA

-586 YWARILAKSYETP
+586 YWARILAKSYAAPAE
-599 VADDNLNRLIAAD
+599 ADELKRLIASD
-612 LALIDNAAPRGSACF
+612 LALMKDAAPRGSTCF
-627 LIKRKA
+627 FIERKA

-639 HLPLLREGARLGLE
+639 HLPLSREGARLGLE

-671 AAGEAI
+671 APGEVI

>member
-1 MRAPH
+1 MH
-6 LFSGFQLRDW
+6 LFSGFQFRDW

-27 RMASRVTLTIVL
+27 RMASRVTLTIVF

-46 IHALVL
+46 IQLFIL
-52 SLPTAAFGL
+52 PLPTAAFGL
-61 GIVLSIEGGIA
+61 GIVLSIEGGVA
-72 VRDKGNARQLVTR
+72 VRDKGNTRQLVTR
-85 LFGCGASL
+85 LFGCVASL
-93 AVVAVAAGL
+93 AVVGIAAGL
-102 EDSRF
+102 EDRRF

-120 SAARVFGPRGFAIGM
+120 SAGRVFGPRGFAIGM
-135 FAFTSYFMGA
+135 FAFTSYFMGS
-145 YFRPSLADLPEVA
+145 YFRPSLAELPAVA
-158 IGPVVSVLLG
+158 IGPVVSVLVG

-236 IPRPPAGVFDGAAD
+236 IPRPAGGVFDAAAD

-271 LSLQSPAPFALVHA
+271 LSFQSPPPFALVHA
-285 VIEADAAELA
+285 VIEADATQLA
-295 RFEGMA
+295 PYSAMA
-301 EAIKDQPQGETVR
+301 EAIKDEPQGETVR

-319 GEARQQLTQ
+319 GEARQLLTQ
-328 AIDEGQVSSFS
+328 AIGEGQASGFA
-339 GIDAG
+339 GIDAV
-344 KDTAQSQ
+344 KDTAR
-351 PIDFS
+351 PEKIDFS
-356 FGNPLLRSAL
+356 FANPLLRSAL

-373 IAMGFGLLL
+373 LAMGFGLLL
-382 SRERWFW
+382 SRDRWFW
-389 AVLASFLVFTNTNS
+389 AVLAAFLVFTNTNS

-422 AIGLGLATLI
+422 AMGLLLATLI
-432 SGEPDIAIPVAAV
+432 SGEPVIAIPIAGI

-484 KLRIGETVIGAV
+484 QLRIGETLIGAV
-496 AGTAVAFIVFP
+496 AGTAVAFLVFP
-507 TRTRGALDVALARW
+507 ARTRGALDAALARW
-521 FQALRELLGALGEGK
+521 FQALDGLLSAIGEGK
-536 SSFELIALSQK
+536 SGFALIALSQK
-547 IDACYRDVTVT
+547 IDACYRDVTVA

-586 YWARILAKSYETP
+586 YWARIMAKSYAAPAE
-599 VADDNLNRLIAAD
+599 ADELKRLIASN
-612 LALIDNAAPRGSACF
+612 LALMKDAAPRGSTCF
-627 LIKRKA
+627 FIERKA

-639 HLPLLREGARLGLE
+639 HLPLSREGARLGLE

-671 AAGEAI
+671 APGEVI

>member
-1 MRAPH
+1 MH
-6 LFSGFQLRDW
+6 LFSGFQFRDW
-16 LLANDPALSRL
+16 VLANDPALSRL

-46 IHALVL
+46 IRALIL
-52 SLPTAAFGL
+52 PLPTAAFGL

-85 LFGCGASL
+85 LFGCVVSL
-93 AVVAVAAGL
+93 AVVGIAAGL
-102 EDSRF
+102 EDRRF

-120 SAARVFGPRGFAIGM
+120 SAGRVFGPRGFAIGM

-145 YFRPSLADLPEVA
+145 YFRPSLVDLPAVA
-158 IGPVVSVLLG
+158 IGPVVAVLVG

-204 LAGGAEIGEADRQ
+204 LAGSAEIGEADRQ

-271 LSLQSPAPFALVHA
+271 LSFQSPPPFALIHA
-285 VIEADAAELA
+285 VIEADKSELL

-301 EAIKDQPQGETVR
+301 ETIRDQPQGETVR

-328 AIDEGQVSSFS
+328 AIDEGQARGFS
-339 GIDAG
+339 GIDTVS
-344 KDTAQSQ
+344 DTAQSQ

-356 FGNPLLRSAL
+356 FANPLLRLAL
-366 QITLASA
+366 QITVASA
-373 IAMGFGLLL
+373 IAMSFGLLL

-408 MKALSRSLGTVFGI
+408 MRALSRSLGTVFGI
-422 AIGLGLATLI
+422 AIGLVLATLL
-432 SGEPDIAIPVAAV
+432 SGESDIAIPVAVV

-484 KLRIGETVIGAV
+484 KLRIGETMIGAA
-496 AGTAVAFIVFP
+496 AGTAVAFLVFP
-507 TRTRGALDVALARW
+507 TRTRGALDAALARW
-521 FQALRELLGALGEGK
+521 FQALRELLGAIGEGK
-536 SSFELIALSQK
+536 SGFELIALSQK

-586 YWARILAKSYETP
+586 YWTRILAKSCDAP
-599 VADDNLNRLIAAD
+599 AADDTLKSVIAAE
-612 LALIDNAAPRGSACF
+612 LAMIDTVAPRGSNCF
-627 LIKRKA
+627 LIKRKI

-639 HLPLLREGARLGLE
+639 HLPLSRAGARLGLE

-671 AAGEAI
+671 APGEAI

>member
-1 MRAPH
+1 MH
-6 LFSGFQLRDW
+6 LFSGFQFRDW

-27 RMASRVTLTIVL
+27 RMASRVTLTIVF
-39 SFLILLA
+39 SFLVLLA
-46 IHALVL
+46 IQMFILP
-52 SLPTAAFGL
+52 LPTAAFGL
-61 GIVLSIEGGIA
+61 GIVLSIEGGVA
-72 VRDKGNARQLVTR
+72 VRDKGNTRQLVTR
-85 LFGCGASL
+85 LFGCVASL
-93 AVVAVAAGL
+93 GVVAIAAGL
-102 EDSRF
+102 EDRRF

-120 SAARVFGPRGFAIGM
+120 SAGRVFGPRGFAIGM
-135 FAFTSYFMGA
+135 FAFTSYFMGS
-145 YFRPSLADLPEVA
+145 YFRPSLAELPAVA
-158 IGPVVSVLLG
+158 IGPVVSVLVG

-236 IPRPPAGVFDGAAD
+236 IPRPAGGVFDAAAD

-271 LSLQSPAPFALVHA
+271 LGFQSPPPFALVHA
-285 VIEADAAELA
+285 VIEADATQLA
-295 RFEGMA
+295 PYSAMA
-301 EAIKDQPQGETVR
+301 EAIKDEPQGETVR

-328 AIDEGQVSSFS
+328 AIGEGQASGFA
-339 GIDAG
+339 GIDAV
-344 KDTAQSQ
+344 KDTAQ
-351 PIDFS
+351 PERIDFS
-356 FGNPLLRSAL
+356 FANPLLRSAL

-373 IAMGFGLLL
+373 LAMGFGLLL
-382 SRERWFW
+382 SRDRWFW
-389 AVLASFLVFTNTNS
+389 AVLAAFLVFTNTNS

-422 AIGLGLATLI
+422 AIGLLLATLI
-432 SGEPDIAIPVAAV
+432 SGEPVIAIPVAGI

-484 KLRIGETVIGAV
+484 QLRIGETLIGAV
-496 AGTAVAFIVFP
+496 AGTAVAFLVFP
-507 TRTRGALDVALARW
+507 ARTRGALDAALARW
-521 FQALRELLGALGEGK
+521 FQALDELLSAIGEGK
-536 SSFELIALSQK
+536 SGFALIALSQK
-547 IDACYRDVTVT
+547 IDACYRDVTV
-558 ARPLGSSWSV
+558 AAKPLGSSWSV

-586 YWARILAKSYETP
+586 YWARILAKSSTAPAE
-599 VADDNLNRLIAAD
+599 ADELKRLIASD
-612 LALIDNAAPRGSACF
+612 LALMKDAAPRGSTCF
-627 LIKRKA
+627 FIERKA

-639 HLPLLREGARLGLE
+639 HLPLSREGARLGLE

-671 AAGEAI
+671 APGEVI

>member
-1 MRAPH
+1 MH
-6 LFSGFQLRDW
+6 LFSGFQARDW

-27 RMASRVTLTIVL
+27 RMGLRVTLTIIL
-39 SFLILLA
+39 SFLVLLA
-46 IHALVL
+46 IHMFILP
-52 SLPTAAFGL
+52 LPTAAFGL
-61 GIVLSIEGGIA
+61 GIVLSIEGGVA
-72 VRDKGNARQLVTR
+72 VRDKGNSRQLVTR
-85 LFGCGASL
+85 LFGCVASL
-93 AVVAVAAGL
+93 AVVGIAAGL
-102 EDSRF
+102 EDRRF
-107 LSDLVFLVVIALA
+107 LSDLVFLAVIALA
-120 SAARVFGPRGFAIGM
+120 SAGRVFGPRGFAIGM

-145 YFRPSLADLPEVA
+145 YFRPPLAELPEVT
-158 IGPVVSVLLG
+158 IGPLVSVLVG

-204 LAGGAEIGEADRQ
+204 IAGGAEIGEADRQ

-271 LSLQSPAPFALVHA
+271 LSFQSPPPFALVHA

-301 EAIKDQPQGETVR
+301 EAIDDRPQGETVR

-328 AIDEGQVSSFS
+328 AIGEGQASGFS
-339 GIDAG
+339 EIDAV
-344 KDTAQSQ
+344 KDTARS
-351 PIDFS
+351 PAIDFS
-356 FGNPLLRSAL
+356 FANPLLRSAL
-366 QITLASA
+366 QITIASA
-373 IAMGFGLLL
+373 IAMSFGLLL

-408 MKALSRSLGTVFGI
+408 MRALSRSLGTVFGI
-422 AIGLGLATLI
+422 AIGLVLATLL
-432 SGEPDIAIPVAAV
+432 SGEPDIAIPVAVV

-484 KLRIGETVIGAV
+484 KLRIGETMIGAA

-507 TRTRGALDVALARW
+507 TRTRGALDSALARW
-521 FQALRELLGALGEGK
+521 FQALRDLLGALGEGK
-536 SSFELIALSQK
+536 SSFELMALSQK
-547 IDACYRDVTVT
+547 IDGCYRDVTVA

-586 YWARILAKSYETP
+586 YWARILAKSYEAP
-599 VADDNLNRLIAAD
+599 AAADTLNRLIAAD
-612 LALIDNAAPRGSACF
+612 LALIDEAAPRGSSCF

-633 SRTTGR
+633 SGTTGR
-639 HLPLLREGARLGLE
+639 HLPLSREGARLGLE

-663 PQADVLPF
+663 PQADTLPF

>member
-1 MRAPH
+1 MH
-6 LFSGFQLRDW
+6 LFSGFQFRDW

-27 RMASRVTLTIVL
+27 RMATRVTLTIVL

-46 IHALVL
+46 IKSVIWP
-52 SLPTAAFGL
+52 LPAAAFGL
-61 GIVLSIEGGIA
+61 GIVLSIEGGVA

-85 LFGCGASL
+85 LFGCAVSL
-93 AVVAVAAGL
+93 AVVGIAAGL
-102 EDSRF
+102 EDRRF
-107 LSDLVFLVVIALA
+107 LSDLVFLLIILLA
-120 SAARVFGPRGFAIGM
+120 SAGRVFGPRGFAIGM

-145 YFRPSLADLPEVA
+145 YFRPSLAELPAVA
-158 IGPVVSVLLG
+158 VGPVVAVLVG
-168 HLVRAV
+168 HVVRAV

-204 LAGGAEIGEADRQ
+204 LAGSGAIGDADRQ
-217 ELRQLED
+217 ELRQLEE

-271 LSLQSPAPFALVHA
+271 LSFQSPPPFGLVHA
-285 VIEADAAELA
+285 AIEADAAELA
-295 RFEGMA
+295 RYEGMA
-301 EAIKDQPQGETVR
+301 ETIKDEPQGETVR

-319 GEARQQLTQ
+319 GEARQQLTE
-328 AIDEGQVSSFS
+328 AIVKGEASGFS
-339 GIDAG
+339 GIEVFE
-344 KDTAQSQ
+344 DTAPPQ

-356 FGNPLLRSAL
+356 FANPLLRSAL

-373 IAMGFGLLL
+373 IAMSFGLLL

-422 AIGLGLATLI
+422 AIGLVLATLI
-432 SGEPDIAIPVAAV
+432 SGEQAIAIPVAVV

-484 KLRIGETVIGAV
+484 KLRIGETMIGAA
-496 AGTAVAFIVFP
+496 AGTAVAFVVFP
-507 TRTRGALDVALARW
+507 ARTRGALDAALARW
-521 FQALRELLGALGEGK
+521 FQALRDLLGAIGEGK
-536 SSFELIALSQK
+536 RGFELIALSQK
-547 IDACYRDVTVT
+547 IDACYRDVTVA

-586 YWARILAKSYETP
+586 YWSRILAKSYDAP
-599 VADDNLNRLIAAD
+599 AVDDDQKRLIAAD
-612 LALIDNAAPRGSACF
+612 LALIDDAAPRGSTCF
-627 LIKRKA
+627 VIERKA

-639 HLPLLREGARLGLE
+639 HLPVSREGARVGLE

-663 PQADVLPF
+663 PWADTLPF
-671 AAGEAI
+671 APGEAI

>member
-1 MRAPH
+1 
-6 LFSGFQLRDW
+6 
-16 LLANDPALSRL
+16 
-27 RMASRVTLTIVL
+27 MASRVTLTIVL

-46 IHALVL
+46 IQTFIVP
-52 SLPTAAFGL
+52 LPKAAFGL

-72 VRDKGNARQLVTR
+72 VRDKGNSRQLVTR
-85 LFGCGASL
+85 LFGCVASL
-93 AVVAVAAGL
+93 AVVGIAAGL
-102 EDSRF
+102 EDRRF
-107 LSDLVFLVVIALA
+107 LSDLIFLVVIALA
-120 SAARVFGPRGFAIGM
+120 SAGRVFGPRGFAIGM

-145 YFRPSLADLPEVA
+145 YFQPSLAELPYVA
-158 IGPVVSVLLG
+158 AGPVVAVLVG

-193 RINQILFKLAA
+193 RINQILFKLAT
-204 LAGGAEIGEADRQ
+204 LAGSGHIGEADRQ

-271 LSLQSPAPFALVHA
+271 VSFQSLPPFALIHA
-285 VIEADAAELA
+285 VIEADKAELA
-295 RFEGMA
+295 TYEEMA
-301 EAIKDQPQGETVR
+301 EAIKDEPQGETVR

-328 AIDEGQVSSFS
+328 AIGKGQASGFS
-339 GIDAG
+339 GIDAV
-344 KDTAQSQ
+344 KDTAQSEK
-351 PIDFS
+351 IDFS
-356 FGNPLLRSAL
+356 FANPLLRLAL

-373 IAMGFGLLL
+373 LAMGFGLLL

-389 AVLASFLVFTNTNS
+389 AVLAAFLVFTNTNS

-422 AIGLGLATLI
+422 AIGLVLATLI
-432 SGEPDIAIPVAAV
+432 SSQLMIAIPVAAA

-469 CLVYGMTGVLTLDLL
+469 CLVYGMTGVLTLHLL
-484 KLRIGETVIGAV
+484 QLRIGETVIGAV
-496 AGTAVAFIVFP
+496 AGTAVAFLVFP
-507 TRTRGALDVALARW
+507 ARTRGALDAALARW
-521 FQALRELLGALGEGK
+521 FQALDELLTAIGEGK
-536 SSFELIALSQK
+536 SGFALIALSQK
-547 IDACYRDVTVT
+547 IDACYRDVTV
-558 ARPLGSSWSV
+558 AAKPLGSSWSV

-586 YWARILAKSYETP
+586 YWSRILAKSSAAP
-599 VADDNLNRLIAAD
+599 VATDELKRLIAAD
-612 LALIDNAAPRGSACF
+612 LALAKDAATRGSTCF
-627 LIKRKA
+627 FIERKA

-639 HLPLLREGARLGLE
+639 HLPLSREGARLGLE

-671 AAGEAI
+671 APGEAI
-677 ARSKQ
+677 ARSRQ

>member
-1 MRAPH
+1 MH
-6 LFSGFQLRDW
+6 LFSGFQFRDW

-39 SFLILLA
+39 SFTILFAIQMLI
-46 IHALVL
+46 VP
-52 SLPTAAFGL
+52 LPTAAFGL
-61 GIVLSIEGGIA
+61 GIVLSIEGGVA
-72 VRDKGNARQLVTR
+72 VRDKGNSRQLVTR
-85 LFGCGASL
+85 LFGCVASL
-93 AVVAVAAGL
+93 GVVAIAAGL
-102 EDSRF
+102 EDRRF

-120 SAARVFGPRGFAIGM
+120 SAGRVFGPRGFAIGM
-135 FAFTSYFMGA
+135 FAFTSYFMGS
-145 YFRPSLADLPEVA
+145 YFRPSLAELPDVA
-158 IGPVVSVLLG
+158 IGPVVSVLVG

-236 IPRPPAGVFDGAAD
+236 IPRPPSGVFDATAD

-271 LSLQSPAPFALVHA
+271 LSFQSPPPFALVHA
-285 VIEADAAELA
+285 VIEADATQLA
-295 RFEGMA
+295 PYGAMA
-301 EAIKDQPQGETVR
+301 EAIKDEPQGETVR

-328 AIDEGQVSSFS
+328 AIGEGQASGFD
-339 GIDAG
+339 GIDAV
-344 KDTAQSQ
+344 KDTAQ
-351 PIDFS
+351 PERIDFS
-356 FGNPLLRSAL
+356 FANPLLRSAL

-373 IAMGFGLLL
+373 LAMGFGLLL
-382 SRERWFW
+382 SRDRWFW
-389 AVLASFLVFTNTNS
+389 AVLAAFLVFTNTNS

-422 AIGLGLATLI
+422 AIGLLLATLI
-432 SGEPDIAIPVAAV
+432 SGEPVIAVPVAGI

-484 KLRIGETVIGAV
+484 QLRIGETLIGAV
-496 AGTAVAFIVFP
+496 AGTAVAFLVFP
-507 TRTRGALDVALARW
+507 ARTRGALDAALARW
-521 FQALRELLGALGEGK
+521 FQALDELLSAIGEGK
-536 SSFELIALSQK
+536 SGFALIALSQK
-547 IDACYRDVTVT
+547 IDACYRDVTV
-558 ARPLGSSWSV
+558 AAKPLGSSWSV

-586 YWARILAKSYETP
+586 YWARILAKSYAASAE
-599 VADDNLNRLIAAD
+599 ADELKRLIASD
-612 LALIDNAAPRGSACF
+612 LALMKDAAPRGSTCF
-627 LIKRKA
+627 FIERKA

-639 HLPLLREGARLGLE
+639 HLPLSREGTRLGLE

-671 AAGEAI
+671 APGEVI

>member
-1 MRAPH
+1 MH
-6 LFSGFQLRDW
+6 LFSGFQARDW

-27 RMASRVTLTIVL
+27 RMALRVTLTIVF

-46 IHALVL
+46 VHMAILP
-52 SLPTAAFGL
+52 LPTAAFGL
-61 GIVLSIEGGIA
+61 GIVLSIEGGVA
-72 VRDKGNARQLVTR
+72 VRDKGSSRQLVTR
-85 LFGCGASL
+85 LFGCAASL
-93 AVVAVAAGL
+93 AVVGIAAAL
-102 EDSRF
+102 EDHRL
-107 LSDLVFLVVIALA
+107 LSDLVFLAVIALA
-120 SAARVFGPRGFAIGM
+120 SAGRVFGPRGFAIGM

-145 YFRPSLADLPEVA
+145 YFRPQLAELPALA
-158 IGPVVSVLLG
+158 IGPVVAVLVG

-204 LAGGAEIGEADRQ
+204 IAGGAEIGEADRQ
-217 ELRQLED
+217 EMRQLED

-236 IPRPPAGVFDGAAD
+236 IPRPPAGVFDAAAD

-271 LSLQSPAPFALVHA
+271 LSFQSPPPFALVHA
-285 VIEADAAELA
+285 VIEADMAELA

-301 EAIKDQPQGETVR
+301 DAIGDQPEGETVR

-319 GEARQQLTQ
+319 GEARRRLTQ
-328 AIDEGQVSSFS
+328 AIGEGQGSGFS
-339 GIDAG
+339 EIDAT
-344 KDTAQSQ
+344 KDSVQ
-351 PIDFS
+351 PQAIDFS
-356 FGNPLLRSAL
+356 LANPLLRAAL
-366 QITLASA
+366 QITIASA
-373 IAMGFGLLL
+373 IAMSFGLLL
-382 SRERWFW
+382 SRDRWFW

-408 MKALSRSLGTVFGI
+408 MRALSRSLGTVFGI
-422 AIGLGLATLI
+422 AIGLLLATLI
-432 SGEPDIAIPVAAV
+432 SGEPELATPVAAV

-456 SYATM
+456 SYAAM

-484 KLRIGETVIGAV
+484 KLRIGETMIGAA

-507 TRTRGALDVALARW
+507 TRTRGALDSALARW
-521 FQALRELLGALGEGK
+521 FRALRDLLGALGEGK
-536 SSFELIALSQK
+536 SGFELMALSQK
-547 IDACYRDVTVT
+547 IDACYRDVTVA

-586 YWARILAKSYETP
+586 YWARILAKNYEAP
-599 VADDNLNRLIAAD
+599 AADDNLNRLIAAD
-612 LALIDNAAPRGSACF
+612 LALIDNAAPRGSSCF
-627 LIKRKA
+627 LIKRQA
-633 SRTTGR
+633 PRTTGR
-639 HLPLLREGARLGLE
+639 HLPVSREGARLGLE

-671 AAGEAI
+671 AAAEAI